1 MRRTEKIFLI
11 IMTITLIKVLF
22 PRDNQNDTYQLK
34 EENTQWESTID
45 FY

>member
-1 MRRTEKIFLI
+1 MKHMKKIFFI

-34 EENTQWESTID
+34 DENTQWDSTID
-45 FY
+45 LY